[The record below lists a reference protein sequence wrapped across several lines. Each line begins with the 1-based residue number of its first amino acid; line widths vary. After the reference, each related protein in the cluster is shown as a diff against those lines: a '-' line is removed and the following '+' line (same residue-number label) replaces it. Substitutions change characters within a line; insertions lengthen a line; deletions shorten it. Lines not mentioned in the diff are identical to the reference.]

1 MKNEAVSYNYLEDF
15 LIKIRSKGRYSFTY
29 KEALNSFKIS
39 EQALDQNLYRLKSKN
54 AIAAIRKG
62 FFVIIPPEY
71 SSRGMLPAY
80 LFIDDLM
87 HSLNKEY
94 YIALLS
100 AAALHGAAHQQPME
114 YFVVISTP
122 AVHSIKNN
130 KIVINFLVK
139 KRWSANDVV
148 KKNTDAGYINVSSPE
163 LTALDLLYYNAKI
176 GINRAFTV
184 LQELSEEMNSA
195 RLFKVVKQYP
205 QTAAIQRLGYLL
217 DRELNMEKLSV
228 PLLKVLEGRKCYFIP
243 LVAQG
248 LKKGET
254 DKKWK
259 IIVNS
264 RVEGDL

>member
-1 MKNEAVSYNYLEDF
+1 MNNKTASYNYLEDF

-29 KEALNSFKIS
+29 KEVLDSFNIS
-39 EQALDQNLYRLKSKN
+39 EMALDQNLYRMKLKN
-54 AIAAIRKG
+54 AIVSIRKG
-62 FFVIIPPEY
+62 FYVMIPPEY
-71 SSRGMLPAY
+71 SSKGMLPAY

-94 YIALLS
+94 YIGLLS

-114 YFVVISTP
+114 YFVVTSAP
-122 AVHSIKNN
+122 AVRGIKNN

-139 KRWSANDVV
+139 KKWYANDVV

-163 LTALDLLYYNAKI
+163 LTALDLLYYSAKI

-184 LQELSEEMNSA
+184 LQELHEEMNSTS
-195 RLFKVVKQYP
+195 LFKAAKQYP

-217 DRELNMEKLSV
+217 DRELNMQKLANS
-228 PLLKVLEGRKCYFIP
+228 LWKVLGESKCYYLP
-243 LVAQG
+243 LDSSG
-248 LKKGET
+248 TRKGEA

-259 IIVNS
+259 IMVNCK
-264 RVEGDL
+264 VEGDL